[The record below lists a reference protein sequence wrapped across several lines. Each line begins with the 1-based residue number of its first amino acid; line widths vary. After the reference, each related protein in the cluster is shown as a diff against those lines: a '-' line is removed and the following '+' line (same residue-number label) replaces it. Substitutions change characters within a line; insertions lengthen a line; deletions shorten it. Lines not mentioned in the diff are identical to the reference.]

1 MTFFTL
7 AIRSAGIKKILNFQ
21 DEYIKFIFNLSLE
34 KIINNIKGWSNLEF
48 NKYYYSNF
56 WKLCFVNADI
66 WIKSSQEE
74 LIFIKWRKFYCS
86 VNIKEIKDKFWF
98 EKDDVSQLDNSVFL
112 HLKDP
117 EGFELCDYARVE
129 DKEETKLFES
139 DNSAYISENSNNWEF
154 IVSMKYLDS
163 VNIYDSQASEIIN
176 SENGSL
182 FINEIIRANT
192 FTLSIELSNLIKN
205 FDQYTTL
212 LLKIEIETKF
222 TFLLMRCFLL

>member
-1 MTFFTL
+1 MTCFIL

-34 KIINNIKGWSNLEF
+34 RIINNIKGWSNLEF

-56 WKLCFVNADI
+56 WKICFVNADI
-66 WIKSSQEE
+66 CIKSNQED

-98 EKDDVSQLDNSVFL
+98 EKEDKSQLDNSVFL

-117 EGFELCDYARVE
+117 QGFEFCDYARVE
-129 DKEETKLFES
+129 DKEETKIFETDHS
-139 DNSAYISENSNNWEF
+139 DNISENSNNWEF

-163 VNIYDSQASEIIN
+163 VNIDDSQASEIIN
-176 SENGSL
+176 SENWSL
-182 FINEIIRANT
+182 FINEIIRVNT

-205 FDQYTTL
+205 LDQYTTL
-212 LLKIEIETKF
+212 LLKIEIEHNLHF
-222 TFLLMRCFLL
+222 Y

>member
-1 MTFFTL
+1 M
-7 AIRSAGIKKILNFQ
+7 
-21 DEYIKFIFNLSLE
+21 SLE
-34 KIINNIKGWSNLEF
+34 RIINNIKGWSNLEF

-56 WKLCFVNADI
+56 WKLCFVNAGVC
-66 WIKSSQEE
+66 IKSSQEE

-112 HLKDP
+112 HLKYP

-139 DNSAYISENSNNWEF
+139 DHSAYISENSNNWEF
-154 IVSMKYLDS
+154 IVSTKYLDS
-163 VNIYDSQASEIIN
+163 VNIDDSQASEIIK

-182 FINEIIRANT
+182 FINEIIKANT
-192 FTLSIELSNLIKN
+192 FVLSIELSNLIKN

-212 LLKIEIETKF
+212 LLKIEIEHNLYF
-222 TFLLMRCFLL
+222 D